1 MAIKL
6 VKKKINK
13 IAKDLFTKKFKLRI
27 VRSKKGKGTFKRV
40 KKVKL

>member
-27 VRSKKGKGTFKRV
+27 VRSKKGKGSFKRV

>member
-27 VRSKKGKGTFKRV
+27 VRSKKGKGSFKRV
-40 KKVKL
+40 KKVRL

>member
-27 VRSKKGKGTFKRV
+27 VRSKKGKGSIKRV
-40 KKVKL
+40 KKVRL